1 MKPKYEILDIGS
13 GHNPYKKADVLC
25 ERYLEDVE
33 RSGHVKIDIR
43 PFVLCDLEFL
53 PFKDKSFGLVT
64 CSHVLE
70 HADNPLRALEEIKR
84 VGKSAYVVTPS
95 WIAENYMYRRRYHKS
110 VIMSSFG
117 KVYIIHNKYFNRE
130 RARAGER
137 QAPDKSSVI
146 KTKFKRFLNM
156 FEDEQGEGVEKF
168 ASNLNKF
175 TRIFATIISINGGA
189 RRVLVEERNGLWKK
203 IQGLWF
209 LIIGDFVQQ
218 IRDSILYLY
227 LYYLKKQERTLRVW
241 KIK

>member
-13 GHNPYKKADVLC
+13 GHNPYEKADVLC

-110 VIMSSFG
+110 VVMSSFG

-137 QAPDKSSVI
+137 QASEKSSVI
-146 KTKFKRFLNM
+146 KTKFKRFLNK
-156 FEDEQGEGVEKF
+156 FGNEQGEGVEKF
-168 ASNLNKF
+168 AGDLNRF

-189 RRVLVEERNGLWKK
+189 KRVLVEEKDGLWNK
-203 IQGLWF
+203 IKGFWF

-227 LYYLKKQERTLRVW
+227 YLKKQEKTLQIW

>member
-13 GHNPYKKADVLC
+13 GHNPYEKADVLC
-25 ERYLEDVE
+25 EKYLEDVE
-33 RSGHVKIDIR
+33 RSGHIKIDIR

-146 KTKFKRFLNM
+146 KTRFKRFLNI
-156 FEDEQGEGVEKF
+156 FGDEQGEGVEKF

-175 TRIFATIISINGGA
+175 TRIFATIISLNGGA
-189 RRVLVEERNGLWKK
+189 RRVLVEERNGLWNK

-227 LYYLKKQERTLRVW
+227 YLKKQERTLRVW